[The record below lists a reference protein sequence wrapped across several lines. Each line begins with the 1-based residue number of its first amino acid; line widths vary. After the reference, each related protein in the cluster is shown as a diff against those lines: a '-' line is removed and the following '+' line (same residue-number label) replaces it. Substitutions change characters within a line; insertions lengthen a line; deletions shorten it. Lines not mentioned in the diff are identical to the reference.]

1 MLVTLM
7 AQQFYIQHY
16 LLYNKKKTF
25 KNKNLKQIARAEVV
39 AGITNAVQQ
48 TPNRNINVITP
59 IFGAS
64 PTTLGTA
71 GAPVNGQAAPQP
83 VGVNPYAGKRNS

>member
-1 MLVTLM
+1 M
-7 AQQFYIQHY
+7 F
-16 LLYNKKKTF
+16 
-25 KNKNLKQIARAEVV
+25 
-39 AGITNAVQQ
+39 QQ
-48 TPNRNINVITP
+48 TPNRNITVVTP

-83 VGVNPYAGKRNS
+83 IGANPYAGKRNP